1 MRTKDPKNGVVPRI
15 RLHVDDYVDPDGGL
29 TTAERRKEA
38 EKQLRKEAVTKRNL
52 IAGALKDLGYR
63 RKQRRGCK
71 RGAAYQM
78 T

>member
-1 MRTKDPKNGVVPRI
+1 MYAILDHITLAQTITECVLVC
-15 RLHVDDYVDPDGGL
+15 DYSCAYFKVFK
-29 TTAERRKEA
+29 AMK
-38 EKQLRKEAVTKRNL
+38 RKEAVTKRNL
-52 IAGALKDLGYR
+52 IAGALRDLGYR

>member
-1 MRTKDPKNGVVPRI
+1 VLVC
-15 RLHVDDYVDPDGGL
+15 DYSCAYFKVFK
-29 TTAERRKEA
+29 AMK
-38 EKQLRKEAVTKRNL
+38 RKEAVTKRNL
-52 IAGALKDLGYR
+52 IAGALRDLGYR